1 MRLTAGTALALVLA
15 AATVPRPPEANAAS
29 QQILGKKLLVRN
41 PTGAEPRRTLV
52 ALGRESATDVP
63 AIVGDPTVSGAL
75 LRVTLSGATSTGGAF
90 LLDAAGWSASGTG
103 FTYSGPM
110 GSDGDPVRRVVLKR
124 TPGGTALLKVVIKG
138 SVGTQPLDLVPPNP
152 GTDAAITLAINGG
165 GDTYCVSLGGAAG
178 GTSGPDTASVW
189 RIRDALTE
197 PGCPSACC
205 TFGGVCAWGTPSEE
219 CALAGG
225 TLGTPG
231 TVCDGATGACI
242 APPAAP
248 GPCCDDLTPPAGVCF
263 GGPTVSPI
271 ACNEASGSFSASAV
285 CDPGLGCTSP

>member
-1 MRLTAGTALALVLA
+1 MRFAVGTALVLVLTA
-15 AATVPRPPEANAAS
+15 VTPPCPPQAHAAS

-41 PTGAEPRRTLV
+41 PTGAEQRRTLV

-75 LRVTLSGATSTGGAF
+75 LRVTLNGATSTGGAF
-90 LLDAAGWSASGTG
+90 LLDAAGWSASSAG
-103 FTYSGPM
+103 FTYSGPT
-110 GSDGDPVRRVVLKR
+110 GADGDPVRRVVLKR
-124 TPGGTALLKVVIKG
+124 TPAGTSLLKVVIKG
-138 SVGTQPLDLVPPNP
+138 SVGTQPVDLVPPNP
-152 GTDAAITLAINGG
+152 GTDAAVTLAINGG

-178 GTSGPDTASVW
+178 GTSGPDTASLW
-189 RIRDALTE
+189 RIRNAVAE
-197 PGCPSACC
+197 PGCPLACC
-205 TFGGVCAWGTPSEE
+205 ALGGVCAWGSPDEE

-225 TLGTPG
+225 TLGAPG
-231 TVCDGATGACI
+231 SVCDGATGGCS

-263 GGPTVSPI
+263 GGPTVSPV